1 MGEIYLVLLI
11 GAIAGLIASF
21 LGAFLLYRNRLQT
34 HLRLQERLEGER
46 TALQEELSEMDQQ
59 ELGETEAGKELL
71 RLSETSIQR
80 FGYAREDPTTS
91 LKRHNYDLL
100 KQIDEQ
106 RKRLA
111 QSEEHL
117 AAMAAS
123 QLESEKRLED
133 LKKENTELR
142 LANSLKPNTVVHTNS
157 AQIEQ
162 DLRVTLQEVARL
174 QNQLAEAN
182 MRFIEAEAEGI
193 TAFTQELRQTL
204 SATLQYLNLLL
215 DESTGSLNAM
225 QHSFLETIKGS
236 TARLQSLIEDFI
248 QVTALKANSHS
259 LAHDSVNINQILQ
272 DVSDETSSQLRA
284 KRITLHVDL
293 PESMAPVDA
302 DREALHQILV
312 RLLSNAGA
320 ASPLQGTIHLRV
332 QTKMEEGR
340 EYLLMQVS
348 DTGGGIPPED
358 FPRVFV
364 PLYRAEDVP
373 ARGVGE
379 AGMGLFIAKTLTEA
393 QNGRIW
399 VDTELGVGSTYNVLI
414 PIARETPDKVNTAE

>member
-1 MGEIYLVLLI
+1 MSEIYLVLLI

-21 LGAFLLYRNRLQT
+21 LGAFILYRNRLRT
-34 HLRLQERLEGER
+34 HLRLRERLEGER
-46 TALQEELSEMDQQ
+46 TALQEDLSEMDQD
-59 ELGETEAGKELL
+59 ELAETDAGKELL
-71 RLSETSIQR
+71 RLSQASIQR

-111 QSEEHL
+111 QSEERL
-117 AAMAAS
+117 GAMATL
-123 QLESEKRLED
+123 QQESERRLEN

-142 LANSLKPNTVVHTNS
+142 LSNSLKQNVVHTNS

-162 DLRVTLQEVARL
+162 DLRITLEEVARL

-193 TAFTQELRQTL
+193 TVFTQELRQTL
-204 SATLQYLNLLL
+204 SSTLQYVNLLL
-215 DESTGSLNAM
+215 DESTGSFNAM
-225 QHSFLETIKGS
+225 QRSFLETIKGS
-236 TARLQSLIEDFI
+236 TTRLQGLIEDFI
-248 QVTALKANSHS
+248 QVTALKGDAQA
-259 LAHDSVNINQILQ
+259 LAHDPVNLNQIIQ
-272 DVSDETSSQLRA
+272 DAIDETSSQVRA

-293 PESMAPVDA
+293 PENLASVYA

-320 ASPLQGTIHLRV
+320 VSPLQGTVHLRV
-332 QTKMEEGR
+332 QTKTEEGK
-340 EYLLMQVS
+340 EYLLIQVS

-358 FPRVFV
+358 FRRVFV

-399 VDTELGVGSTYNVLI
+399 VDTELGIGSTYNVLI
-414 PIARETPDKVNTAE
+414 PIAGDIPVH